1 MRYIRYAILA
11 AIAIVLI
18 VVALA
23 NRATVTMHALPEGLA
38 AVPGLDVIDHSIEL
52 PLFVVLF
59 GGVLTGLLLG
69 FVWEWIR
76 EHKHRAEAAR
86 KHSEL
91 RKLERELRRNKA
103 GKTEGQDDVLAL
115 LDKTG

>member
-11 AIAIVLI
+11 AIALVLI

-23 NRATVTMHALPEGLA
+23 NRASVTLNSLPDGMAQIPGMGALDYS
-38 AVPGLDVIDHSIEL
+38 VQV
-52 PLFVVLF
+52 PLFVVIF
-59 GGVLTGLLLG
+59 GGVLAGLLLG

-86 KHSEL
+86 KQAEVK
-91 RKLERELRRNKA
+91 KLERELRRTKA
-103 GKTEGQDDVLAL
+103 QRDQGKDEVLAL
-115 LDKTG
+115 LDEAG